1 MISKLKYRLLY
12 PSLKGVTAKRN
23 TEPPVIGILLLIFN
37 DYSTLFEDITF
48 YKQKVLKKLQNWNYF
63 CLGEYQKFKKRV
75 FKFQNENNFAFYGKK
90 MTYVIGIID
99 KTKNKD
105 KCKETQN
112 IQKILYSGWK
122 KNE

>member
-1 MISKLKYRLLY
+1 M
-12 PSLKGVTAKRN
+12 
-23 TEPPVIGILLLIFN
+23 N
-37 DYSTLFEDITF
+37 DYLNLFDYITF

-63 CLGEYQKFKKRV
+63 CLGEYQKSKKRV
-75 FKFQNENNFAFYGKK
+75 FKFQTENNFSFYGKK

-99 KTKNKD
+99 KIKNKD

-112 IQKILYSGWK
+112 IQKILDSGWK